1 MEEFRISKNRDE
13 IVKLIRKKF
22 ESENLMTI
30 WQKDPKTGDRVFKCE
45 VQFHNLDQFE
55 GIFSVVIEE
64 EHKANFRSDLDT
76 YFLLKFQDF
85 VFKTKVAINQ
95 PKNKSSI
102 HFQIPYDVRLKELR
116 LHPRIYLASTEKRYV
131 SATFA
136 VKKPEEEGLS
146 VSCPVYNISKTGICI
161 IVSKETLSAIKLNEE
176 INLEGLSFFESLNN
190 EKKAI
195 VRNARVY
202 SKKDLS
208 SDEFYA
214 LGLEFQ
220 S

>member
-13 IVKLIRKKF
+13 IVKIIKQKF

-30 WQKDPKTGDRVFKCE
+30 WQKDHKTGERVFKCD
-45 VQFHNLDQFE
+45 VQFHSLNHFE
-55 GIFSVVIEE
+55 GHFSVVIDEE
-64 EHKANFRSDLDT
+64 NKKNFRHDLDT

-85 VFKTKVAINQ
+85 VFKTKNSTTQ
-95 PKNKSSI
+95 PKNSNSI
-102 HFQIPYDVRLKELR
+102 NFQIPYDVRLKELR
-116 LHPRIYLASTEKRYV
+116 IHPRIYLTTTEKRYV
-131 SATFA
+131 SVTFA
-136 VKKPEEEGLS
+136 SKEHEIKSLNVA
-146 VSCPVYNISKTGICI
+146 CPIYNISKTGICI
-161 IVSKETLSAIKLNEE
+161 IISKETLSSIKLNEE
-176 INLEGLSFFESLNN
+176 IALEGLSFFDSLSN

-220 S
+220 A